1 MTSCITKMAI
11 IGYGETRFASS
22 LVPNPLFLLPINMS
36 IRPYLVPK
44 CDIAPELENIVPP
57 SMAKAVQKEVEIT
70 TLLAAAVAKQIGGHG
85 VDEKGPI

>member
-1 MTSCITKMAI
+1 MRQKMAI

-22 LVPNPLFLLPINMS
+22 FVPDPLFLLPTNTS
-36 IRPYLVPK
+36 SRTYLVPK
-44 CDIAPELENIVPP
+44 RDIVPELEKIVPL

-70 TLLAAAVAKQIGGHG
+70 TLVAAAVAKRIGGHG

>member
-1 MTSCITKMAI
+1 MRNKN
-11 IGYGETRFASS
+11 GDNWLRETRFASS
-22 LVPNPLFLLPINMS
+22 FVPNPLFLLPTNVS

-44 CDIAPELENIVPP
+44 CDIVPELKKIVLL

-70 TLLAAAVAKQIGGHG
+70 TLVAAAVAKRIGGHG